1 METVLCAAYHLVDI
15 VDPWLL
21 PFYYIFQMSVLDW
34 IVLFGTLF
42 AIVAYGVYKSR
53 GAKNIDG
60 YLLGNQSLPWYSVC
74 LSVMATQASAITFL
88 SAPGLAF
95 SSGMSFVQFYFGLP
109 LAMIVLC
116 ITFVPIFHRLKVYTA
131 YEYLEQRFDL
141 NTRVLTA
148 ILFLIQRGLS
158 TGITI
163 YAPAIILSTI
173 LNINTVYTTLFIGSI
188 VVCYTVYGGTK
199 AVSYTQMLQMS
210 IIFLGLFAAGYV
222 VVSLLPADIG
232 IVKAISIA
240 GKMGRTNAIDFSFDW
255 NNQYTVWSGLIGGFF
270 LQLSYFGTDQSQ
282 VGRYLT
288 GSSVSQSRLGLL
300 MNGLVKIPMQ
310 FLILLIG
317 VLVFTFYQ
325 YTKPPIFFNRF
336 ELQKIENSTFKP
348 QLDSIYTEYNAA
360 FAAKQR
366 ELGRLNQAIDNQN
379 EAAIDEQRGKLQL
392 ADLKTKSLK
401 KAATDLMLRNDPNA
415 DVNDNN
421 YIFLSFVTRYLP
433 QGLMGLLI
441 AIIFL
446 ASMGSTASALN
457 SLAST
462 SVIDVYKRLIKKDAS
477 DKQYLSASRWATLF
491 WGVICI
497 VMALYA
503 SKIGNLI
510 EAVNILG
517 SYVYGTVLGI
527 FLVAFYV
534 KQVDGRAVFF
544 GALLAEVLVCV
555 TGYFDVV
562 AYLWLNV
569 LGCLLVVLF
578 SLLIQS
584 IHSYRPPRL
593 AEKS

>member
-1 METVLCAAYHLVDI
+1 MSSIDWGVL
-15 VDPWLL
+15 
-21 PFYYIFQMSVLDW
+21 IF
-34 IVLFGTLF
+34 TLA
-42 AIVAYGVYKSR
+42 AIVSYGVYKSR
-53 GAKNIDG
+53 GAQNIQG
-60 YLLGNQSLPWYSVC
+60 YLLGNQSSPWYTVC

-88 SAPGLAF
+88 SAPGLAY

-141 NTRVLTA
+141 KTRALTA
-148 ILFLIQRGLS
+148 LLFLIQRGLS

-163 YAPAIILSTI
+163 YAPSIILSTI
-173 LNINTVYTTLFIGSI
+173 LDINTTYTTLCIGSI
-188 VVCYTVYGGTK
+188 VVAYTVYGGTK

-210 IIFLGLFAAGYV
+210 IIFLGLFAAGIMV
-222 VVSLLPADIG
+222 VHLLPGDVG
-232 IVKAISIA
+232 LGKAISIA
-240 GKMGRTNAIDFSFDW
+240 GKMGRTNAIDFKFDW
-255 NNQYTVWSGLIGGFF
+255 DNQYTVWSGLIGGFF

-288 GSSVSQSRLGLL
+288 GASVGQSRLALL

-325 YTKPPIFFNRF
+325 YNKPPIFFNSF
-336 ELQKIENSTFKP
+336 ELNKLEKSSYNPELGLLKK
-348 QLDSIYTEYNAA
+348 EYEAV
-360 FAAKQR
+360 FVAKQQEVNQLNIALDASDQR
-366 ELGRLNQAIDNQN
+366 AVDQQRLA
-379 EAAIDEQRGKLQL
+379 
-392 ADLKTKSLK
+392 LK
-401 KAATDLMLRNDPNA
+401 KADEQMKGLRKQVTDLMLKNDKDA
-415 DVNDNN
+415 DINDNN

-433 QGLMGLLI
+433 RGLIGLLI

-462 SVIDVYKRLIKKDAS
+462 SVIDIYKRLINKEAGDE
-477 DKQYLSASRWATLF
+477 QYLKASRWSTII
-491 WGVICI
+491 WGVVCI

-503 SKIGNLI
+503 SKIGNLL

-517 SYVYGTVLGI
+517 SYIYGTILGV
-527 FLVAFYV
+527 FLVAFYCKHV
-534 KQVDGRAVFF
+534 NGKAVFF
-544 GALLAEVLVCV
+544 GAILAEIIVCIC
-555 TGYFDVV
+555 GAAKIV

-569 LGCLLVVLF
+569 IGCLLVVFFALLLQELF
-578 SLLIQS
+578 KRMEHTGKTS
-584 IHSYRPPRL
+584 
-593 AEKS
+593 